1 MKRIIYRNLSRVIG
15 PLGGSLRDFCTRCES
30 HSGPRRAKLAERS
43 WRPAAGIRG
52 DVKLWS
58 LVAGLIALLTAAPL
72 AAQNANNQTQLRL
85 VVVDETGAGIPQAT
99 IVVTPA
105 NGEPVTFAS
114 DDRGL
119 AMSPTLAVGTVQLH
133 VEFPGF
139 EPFESQLTLRR
150 GPVNQTVTLKIAGVQ
165 EEVVV
170 NDTSATDDRR
180 GNSFTTT
187 LEEAE
192 IDELPEDPEELAD
205 VLTQMAGAA
214 GAVFQVNGFRG
225 GRLPSRD
232 EIRQIRFRTN
242 SLSADNHDAG
252 RTQIEIITRPN
263 VIAWNGNASL
273 NYRGDEMN
281 ARNAFATSET
291 PEQNRQFNMG
301 LRGPLVKGKT
311 SIRLNVDGRRDQQSD
326 TITALDQDGN
336 RRGDVVFRP
345 SEQTNLTVGVE
356 HALTK
361 DQTLRLEYRR
371 GYNSTDNLGVGGFNL
386 PERGY
391 DRSGGNHQFRAQVQG
406 LIGKTTLNEIRL
418 QINQQDS
425 EATSLTDLPTVI
437 VLDAFSRGG
446 AGVLNTSSSRGFELA
461 DNLDF
466 NVGRKHQMRVGLLL
480 EGDRFSNFD
489 AQNNAGTFTFSSL
502 EAFDAGLP
510 TSFTQ
515 RNGQVNTKF
524 DQYQLGLYWQDDI
537 RLNNKLS
544 VSIGVRNEMQSH
556 IGDHLNLMPRL
567 GFTTT
572 PWGNRTA
579 IRGGY
584 GLFYDWYSANLY
596 DQTLRVDG
604 VSQRDLLILN
614 PGYPNPLNGTEAQ
627 ILPRGR
633 IQADPNLRM
642 PQIHQGSLGV
652 ERQLG
657 QNFSVQATYQMLRG
671 RQQIR
676 SININAPD
684 EFGNRPDPTVGTV
697 TQFESMARSQT
708 DRLTLGGNY
717 RFPQR
722 RIFVNMNYTLGRVK
736 NHADS
741 ETSLPAD
748 SLNPDAEWGPSRQDV
763 RHRLQGTINV
773 PMMYGLRANL
783 NVNAQ
788 SAAPYTVTTGRDDN
802 RDGVSN
808 DRPFGVGRNT
818 ARGTASFTTNLRV
831 SRAFALGGQRTG
843 GGFPGGRGGPGGP
856 GGGIGPGGPAG
867 GGAGASLGETFLA
880 QGQGGGGGR
889 GGGGR
894 AGGGGRGGNQG
905 DAAFQSRY
913 MMELFVTA
921 DNLFNRVNYG
931 GYSGNILSPYFGQ
944 PTMAQRPRQV
954 QVGMQF
960 RF

>member
-1 MKRIIYRNLSRVIG
+1 MNRFNLRNLM
-15 PLGGSLRDFCTRCES
+15 
-30 HSGPRRAKLAERS
+30 RA
-43 WRPAAGIRG
+43 
-52 DVKLWS
+52 V
-58 LVAGLIALLTAAPL
+58 VAVIALLMAAPV

-99 IVVTPA
+99 IVVTPPA
-105 NGEPVTFAS
+105 GEPVTFAT
-114 DDRGL
+114 DERGL
-119 AMSPTLAVGTVQLH
+119 AVSPTLAVGTVQLH

-150 GPVNQTVTLKIAGVQ
+150 GAMNQTVTLKIAGFQ

-170 NDTSATDDRR
+170 NDASALDDRS

-187 LEEAE
+187 LEQAE

-263 VIAWNGNASL
+263 VIQWNGNASL

-281 ARNAFATSET
+281 ARNAFATAQT

-345 SEQTNLTVGVE
+345 SEQTNVTVGIE
-356 HALTK
+356 HAVTK

-371 GYNSTDNLGVGGFNL
+371 GYNSTENLGVGGFNL

-391 DRSGGNHQFRAQVQG
+391 DRSGNNNQVRAQLQG
-406 LIGKTTLNEIRL
+406 LLGKTTLNEIRL
-418 QINQQDS
+418 QLTQQDNES
-425 EATSLTDLPTVI
+425 NSLTNLPAVI

-446 AGVLNTSSSRGFELA
+446 GGVWNSSASRGFELA

-466 NVGRKHQMRVGLLL
+466 NFGKKHQMRVGLLL
-480 EGDRFSNFD
+480 EGDRYSNFD

-515 RNGQVNTKF
+515 RNGEVNTRF
-524 DQYQLGLYWQDDI
+524 TQYQLGMYWQDDF
-537 RLNNKLS
+537 RVNNKLS
-544 VSIGVRNEMQSH
+544 VSIGVRNELQSH
-556 IGDHLNLMPRL
+556 IDDRLNLMPRL

-584 GLFYDWYSANLY
+584 GLFYDWYAANLY

-604 VSQRDLLILN
+604 ISQRDLLILN
-614 PGYPNPLNGTEAQ
+614 PGYPNPLNGAEAE

-633 IQADPNLRM
+633 IQADPNLQL
-642 PQIHQGSLGV
+642 PQVHQASLGV
-652 ERQLG
+652 ERQLR

-671 RQQIR
+671 RRQIR
-676 SININAPD
+676 SVNINAPD
-684 EFGNRPDPTVGTV
+684 ELGNRPDPTVGTV
-697 TQFESMARSQT
+697 TQFESTGRSQT

-722 RIFVNMNYTLGRVK
+722 RIFVNMNYTLGRVR

-748 SLNPDAEWGPSRQDV
+748 SLNPDAEWGPGRQDV
-763 RHRLQGTINV
+763 RHRLQGTVNV
-773 PMMYGLRANL
+773 PMTFGLRANI

-788 SAAPYTVTTGRDDN
+788 SATPYTITTGRDDN
-802 RDGVSN
+802 KDGVSN
-808 DRPFGVGRNT
+808 DRPAGVGRNT
-818 ARGTASFTTNLRV
+818 ARGTATFTTNLRV
-831 SRAFALGGQRTG
+831 SRAFALGGQRSG

-856 GGGIGPGGPAG
+856 GGGGFGPGGPAG
-867 GGAGASLGETFLA
+867 SGGAGGGGGAGGASLGQTFLQ
-880 QGQGGGGGR
+880 QGQGGGGR
-889 GGGGR
+889 GGGGGR
-894 AGGGGRGGNQG
+894 AGGGRGGNQG
-905 DAAFQSRY
+905 DAAFNSKY

-931 GYSGNILSPYFGQ
+931 GYSGNLLSPYFGQ

>member
-1 MKRIIYRNLSRVIG
+1 MIRIIS
-15 PLGGSLRDFCTRCES
+15 P
-30 HSGPRRAKLAERS
+30 H
-43 WRPAAGIRG
+43 
-52 DVKLWS
+52 
-58 LVAGLIALLTAAPL
+58 VARIAFALMALLVAAPL
-72 AAQNANNQTQLRL
+72 AAQNAGNQTQLRL

-99 IVVTPA
+99 ITVTPA
-105 NGEPVTFAS
+105 NGGEPVTFSS
-114 DDRGL
+114 DERGL
-119 AMSPTLAVGTVQLH
+119 AMSPALPVGGVRLH
-133 VEFPGF
+133 VDFPGF
-139 EPFESQLTLRR
+139 EPFESELTLRR
-150 GPVNQTVTLKIAGVQ
+150 GAVNQTVTLKIAGVQ

-170 NDTSATDDRR
+170 NDTAATDDRR

-187 LEEAE
+187 LEQAE
-192 IDELPEDPEELAD
+192 IEELPDDPEELAE

-263 VIAWNGNASL
+263 VIQWNGNASL

-301 LRGPLVKGKT
+301 LRGPIVKGKT
-311 SIRLNVDGRRDQQSD
+311 SLRLNVDGRRDQQSD
-326 TITALDQDGN
+326 TITALDVDGN

-345 SEQTNLTVGVE
+345 SEQTNLTVGIE

-371 GYNSTDNLGVGGFNL
+371 GYSSTENLGVGGFNL

-391 DRSGGNHQFRAQVQG
+391 NRSGGNHQVRAQLQG

-418 QINQQDS
+418 QFNQQDNES
-425 EATSLTDLPTVI
+425 ASLADLPAVI

-446 AGVLNTSSSRGFELA
+446 AGVWNSSSSRGFELA

-480 EGDRFSNFD
+480 EGDQFSNFD

-515 RNGQVNTKF
+515 RNGQVDTKF

-537 RLNNKLS
+537 RLNNKIS

-556 IGDHLNLMPRL
+556 VDDRLNLMPRL
-567 GFTTT
+567 GFTAT
-572 PWGNRTA
+572 PWGNRTS

-614 PGYPNPLNGTEAQ
+614 PGFPNPLIGQNVQ

-642 PQIHQGSLGV
+642 PQVHQVSLGV
-652 ERQLG
+652 ERQIV
-657 QNFSVQATYQMLRG
+657 QNFSLQATYQMLRG
-671 RQQIR
+671 YRQIR
-676 SININAPD
+676 SINVNAPD
-684 EFGNRPDPTVGTV
+684 EFGNRPDPSVGTV
-697 TQFESMARSQT
+697 TQFESTGRSQT

-722 RIFVNMNYTLGRVK
+722 RIFVNMNYTLGRVR

-741 ETSLPAD
+741 ETSLPAN
-748 SLNPDAEWGPSRQDV
+748 SLDPDADWGPSRQDV
-763 RHRLQGTINV
+763 RHRLQGTVNV
-773 PMMYGLRANL
+773 PLVLGIRANV

-788 SAAPYTVTTGRDDN
+788 SASPYTITTGRDDN

-808 DRPFGVGRNT
+808 DRPVGVGRNA
-818 ARGTASFTTNLRV
+818 ARGTSTFTTNLRI
-831 SRAFALGGQRTG
+831 SRAFALGGDRTG
-843 GGFPGGRGGPGGP
+843 GGFPGGGGRPGGPG

-867 GGAGASLGETFLA
+867 GASVGQTFNA
-880 QGQGGGGGR
+880 QGQGGGGR
-889 GGGGR
+889 
-894 AGGGGRGGNQG
+894 GGGGRGGNQG
-905 DAAFQSRY
+905 DAAFNARY

-921 DNLFNRVNYG
+921 DNVFNRVNYG
-931 GYSGNILSPYFGQ
+931 GYSGNLLSDYFGQ

>member
-1 MKRIIYRNLSRVIG
+1 MTRIMFPN
-15 PLGGSLRDFCTRCES
+15 
-30 HSGPRRAKLAERS
+30 
-43 WRPAAGIRG
+43 AAPMAFA
-52 DVKLWS
+52 
-58 LVAGLIALLTAAPL
+58 LVALFVAAPL
-72 AAQNANNQTQLRL
+72 AAQNAGNQTQLRL
-85 VVVDETGAGIPQAT
+85 VVIDETGAGIPQAT
-99 IVVTPA
+99 VTVTPA
-105 NGEPVTFAS
+105 NGEPVTFS
-114 DDRGL
+114 TDERGL
-119 AMSPTLAVGTVQLH
+119 AMSPALAVGSVRLQ

-139 EPFESQLTLRR
+139 DPFENEITLRR
-150 GPVNQTVTLKIAGVQ
+150 GAVNQTVTLKIAGLQ

-170 NDTSATDDRR
+170 NDATATDDRR

-187 LEEAE
+187 LEQAE
-192 IDELPEDPEELAD
+192 IDELPDDAEELAE

-263 VIAWNGNASL
+263 VLQWNGNASL

-281 ARNAFATSET
+281 ARNAFATAET

-311 SIRLNVDGRRDQQSD
+311 SLRLNVDGRRDQQSD
-326 TITALDQDGN
+326 TITAVDQEAN

-345 SEQTNLTVGVE
+345 SEQTNVTVGIE
-356 HALTK
+356 HALMK
-361 DQTLRLEYRR
+361 DQTLRVEYRR
-371 GYNSTDNLGVGGFNL
+371 GYSSTENLGVGGFNL

-391 DRSGGNHQFRAQVQG
+391 NRSGGNHQVRAQLQG

-418 QINQQDS
+418 QFNQQDNES
-425 EATSLTDLPTVI
+425 TSLTDLPAVI

-446 AGVLNTSSSRGFELA
+446 AGVWNTSFSRGFELA

-466 NVGRKHQMRVGLLL
+466 NVGRKHQMRVGFLL
-480 EGDRFSNFD
+480 EGDQFHNFD

-515 RNGQVNTKF
+515 RNGQVDTKF
-524 DQYQLGLYWQDDI
+524 NQYQLGFYWQDDI
-537 RLNNKLS
+537 RLSNRIS

-556 IGDHLNLMPRL
+556 IDDRLNLMPRL
-567 GFTTT
+567 GFTAT

-614 PGYPNPLNGTEAQ
+614 PGYPNPFTGQEAQ
-627 ILPRGR
+627 VLPRGR
-633 IQADPNLRM
+633 IQADPNLRL
-642 PQIHQGSLGV
+642 PQVHQVSLGV
-652 ERQLG
+652 ERQLA
-657 QNFSVQATYQMLRG
+657 QNFSAQATYQMLRG
-671 RQQIR
+671 HRQIR

-684 EFGNRPDPTVGTV
+684 EFGNRPDPSVGTV
-697 TQFESMARSQT
+697 TQFESTGRSET
-708 DRLTLGGNY
+708 DRITLGANY

-722 RIFVNMNYTLGRVK
+722 RIFVNMNYTIGRVK

-741 ETSLPAD
+741 ETSLPAN
-748 SLNPDAEWGPSRQDV
+748 SLDPDAEWGSSRQDV
-763 RHRLQGTINV
+763 RHRLQGTVNV
-773 PMMYGLRANL
+773 PLMFGLRANV

-788 SAAPYTVTTGRDDN
+788 SATPYTITTGRDDN

-808 DRPFGVGRNT
+808 DRPAGIGRNT
-818 ARGTASFTTNLRV
+818 ARGTATFSTNLRL
-831 SRAFALGGQRTG
+831 SRAFALGGERTG
-843 GGFPGGRGGPGGP
+843 GGGVPGGRGGPGGP
-856 GGGIGPGGPAG
+856 GGGFGPGGPG
-867 GGAGASLGETFLA
+867 GGGGGASLGQTFLA
-880 QGQGGGGGR
+880 QGQGGGGR
-889 GGGGR
+889 
-894 AGGGGRGGNQG
+894 GGGGRGGNQG
-905 DAAFQSRY
+905 DAAFNSRY
-913 MMELFVTA
+913 MMELFITA

-931 GYSGNILSPYFGQ
+931 GYSGNLLSPYFGE
-944 PTMAQRPRQV
+944 PTMAQRARQV
-954 QVGMQF
+954 QIGMQF

>member
-1 MKRIIYRNLSRVIG
+1 MTRII
-15 PLGGSLRDFCTRCES
+15 LGLM
-30 HSGPRRAKLAERS
+30 
-43 WRPAAGIRG
+43 
-52 DVKLWS
+52 
-58 LVAGLIALLTAAPL
+58 ALLIAAPL
-72 AAQNANNQTQLRL
+72 AAQQNTNNQTQLRL

-99 IVVTPA
+99 VVVTPT
-105 NGEPVTFAS
+105 NGEPITFAT
-114 DDRGL
+114 DERGL
-119 AMSPTLAVGTVQLH
+119 AMSPALPVGNVQLH
-133 VEFPGF
+133 IEFPGF
-139 EPFESQLTLRR
+139 EPYESQLTLRR
-150 GPVNQTVTLKIAGVQ
+150 GATNQTVTLKIAGLQ

-170 NDTSATDDRR
+170 NDVNATDDRR
-180 GNSFTTT
+180 GNSITTT
-187 LEEAE
+187 LEQAE
-192 IDELPEDPEELAD
+192 IEELPEDPEELAE

-242 SLSADNHDAG
+242 SFSADNHDAG

-263 VIAWNGNASL
+263 VVEWNGNASL

-301 LRGPLVKGKT
+301 LRGPIVKGKT
-311 SIRLNVDGRRDQQSD
+311 SLRLNVDGRRDQQSD
-326 TITALDQDGN
+326 TITALDENGN
-336 RRGDVVFRP
+336 PMGDVVFRP
-345 SEQTNLTVGVE
+345 SEQTNVTVGLE
-356 HALTK
+356 HALTGN
-361 DQTLRLEYRR
+361 QTLRLEYRR
-371 GYNSTDNLGVGGFNL
+371 GDSATENLGVGGFNL
-386 PERGY
+386 PERAY
-391 DRSGGNHQFRAQVQG
+391 DRSSGNHQVRAQVQG
-406 LIGKTTLNEIRL
+406 LIGRTTLNELRL
-418 QINQQDS
+418 QFTQQNS
-425 EATSLTDLPTVI
+425 TSLSASNAPAVI
-437 VLDAFSRGG
+437 VLDAFSEGG
-446 AGVLNTSSSRGFELA
+446 AGVWSETSSRAFELA

-480 EGDRFSNFD
+480 EGVEFSNFD
-489 AQNNAGTFTFSSL
+489 AQNNAGTFTFSSI
-502 EAFDAGLP
+502 EAYDAGLP

-515 RNGQVNTKF
+515 RNGQVNTRF
-524 DQYQLGLYWQDDI
+524 TQYQLGLYWQDDI

-544 VSIGVRNEMQSH
+544 ISVGVRNELQSH
-556 IGDHLNLMPRL
+556 IDDRLNLMPRL

-584 GLFYDWYSANLY
+584 GLFHDWYSANLY

-614 PGYPNPLNGTEAQ
+614 PGYPEPLTGAEAQ
-627 ILPRGR
+627 VLPRGR

-642 PQIHQGSLGV
+642 PQVHQASLGI
-652 ERQLG
+652 ERQLA
-657 QNFSVQATYQMLRG
+657 QNFSLQATYQMLRG
-671 RQQIR
+671 RRQIR

-684 EFGNRPDPTVGTV
+684 EFGNRPDPSVGTV
-697 TQFESMARSQT
+697 TQFESTARSET
-708 DRLTLGGNY
+708 DRLTIGGNY

-722 RIFVNMNYTLGRVK
+722 RIFFNINYTLGRIR

-741 ETSLPAD
+741 ETSLPANNLD
-748 SLNPDAEWGPSRQDV
+748 PDAEWGPSRQDV
-763 RHRLQGTINV
+763 RHRLQGMINV
-773 PMMYGLRANL
+773 PLFLGLRANM

-788 SAAPYTVTTGRDDN
+788 SATPYTITTGRDDN
-802 RDGVSN
+802 GDGVSN
-808 DRPFGVGRNT
+808 DRPAGVGRNT
-818 ARGTASFTTNLRV
+818 ERGTATFTTNLRV

-843 GGFPGGRGGPGGP
+843 IPGGPGGP
-856 GGGIGPGGPAG
+856 GGPGFGPGGPAG
-867 GGAGASLGETFLA
+867 GGAGASAGETLRA
-880 QGQGGGGGR
+880 QGQGGGGR
-889 GGGGR
+889 
-894 AGGGGRGGNQG
+894 GGGGRGGNQG
-905 DAAFQSRY
+905 DAAFNARY

-931 GYSGNILSPYFGQ
+931 GYSGNLLSPYYGL

>member
-1 MKRIIYRNLSRVIG
+1 MKRII
-15 PLGGSLRDFCTRCES
+15 LGLM
-30 HSGPRRAKLAERS
+30 
-43 WRPAAGIRG
+43 
-52 DVKLWS
+52 
-58 LVAGLIALLTAAPL
+58 ALLIAAPL
-72 AAQNANNQTQLRL
+72 AAQQNSNNQTQLRV

-99 IVVTPA
+99 VVVTPP
-105 NGEPVTFAS
+105 NGEPITFAT
-114 DDRGL
+114 DERGL
-119 AMSPTLAVGTVQLH
+119 AMSPPLPVGSVQLH
-133 VEFPGF
+133 IDFPGF
-139 EPFESQLTLRR
+139 EAYEGQLTLRR
-150 GPVNQTVTLKIAGVQ
+150 GAMNQTVTLKIAGLQ

-170 NDTSATDDRR
+170 NDVNATDDRR

-187 LEEAE
+187 LEQAE
-192 IDELPEDPEELAD
+192 IEELPEDPEELAE

-242 SLSADNHDAG
+242 SFSADNHDAG

-263 VIAWNGNASL
+263 VVEWNGNASL

-301 LRGPLVKGKT
+301 LRGPIVKGKT
-311 SIRLNVDGRRDQQSD
+311 SLRLNVDGRRDQQSD
-326 TITALDQDGN
+326 TITALDESGN
-336 RRGDVVFRP
+336 PMGDVVFRP
-345 SEQTNLTVGVE
+345 SEQTNVTVGLE
-356 HALTK
+356 HGLTRN
-361 DQTLRLEYRR
+361 QTLRLEYRR
-371 GYNSTDNLGVGGFNL
+371 GDSSTENLGVGGFNL

-391 DRSGGNHQFRAQVQG
+391 DRSSGNHQVRVQVQG
-406 LIGKTTLNEIRL
+406 LVGRTTLNELRL
-418 QINQQDS
+418 QFSQQNS
-425 EATSLTDLPTVI
+425 TSISLTNDPAVI
-437 VLDAFSRGG
+437 VLDAFSQGG
-446 AGVLNTSSSRGFELA
+446 AGVWNETSTRSFELA

-466 NVGRKHQMRVGLLL
+466 NVGRKHQMRVGFLL
-480 EGDRFSNFD
+480 EGDEFSNFD
-489 AQNNAGTFTFSSL
+489 AQNNAGTFTFSSI
-502 EAFDAGLP
+502 EAYDAGLP

-515 RNGQVNTKF
+515 RNGQVNTRF
-524 DQYQLGLYWQDDI
+524 TQYQLGIYWQDDI

-544 VSIGVRNEMQSH
+544 ISIGVRNEMQSH
-556 IGDHLNLMPRL
+556 IDDRLNLMPRL

-572 PWGNRTA
+572 PWGSRTA

-604 VSQRDLLILN
+604 VSQRDLLILD
-614 PGYPNPLNGTEAQ
+614 PGYPDPLTGSEAQ

-633 IQADPNLRM
+633 IQGDPNLQM
-642 PQIHQGSLGV
+642 PKVHQASLGV
-652 ERQLG
+652 ERQLA

-671 RQQIR
+671 RRQIR

-697 TQFESMARSQT
+697 TQFESTGKSET
-708 DRLTLGGNY
+708 DRLTIGGNY

-722 RIFVNMNYTLGRVK
+722 RIFFNMNYTLGRVR

-741 ETSLPAD
+741 ETSLPANNLD
-748 SLNPDAEWGPSRQDV
+748 PDTEWGPSRQDV
-763 RHRLQGTINV
+763 RHRLQGMINV
-773 PMMYGLRANL
+773 PLLFGVRANL

-788 SAAPYTVTTGRDDN
+788 SATPYTITTGLDDN
-802 RDGVSN
+802 GDGVSN
-808 DRPFGVGRNT
+808 DRPAGVGRNT
-818 ARGTASFTTNLRV
+818 ERGTTTVTTNLRV
-831 SRAFALGGQRTG
+831 SRAFPLGGQRTG
-843 GGFPGGRGGPGGP
+843 FPGGPGGP
-856 GGGIGPGGPAG
+856 GGPGVRPGGPGGGG
-867 GGAGASLGETFLA
+867 GGASAGEA
-880 QGQGGGGGR
+880 PRAQQGQGGGAR
-889 GGGGR
+889 
-894 AGGGGRGGNQG
+894 GGGGRGGNQG
-905 DAAFQSRY
+905 DAAFNARY

-931 GYSGNILSPYFGQ
+931 GYSGNQLSRYFGE